1 MSCVIFCFIG
11 KMAVSVSRRMFATLS
26 GFIHSTIVYS
36 IIPFKH
42 MNDSIFNENAGRF
55 LTTKE
60 THTLKETY
68 RNCKLACGEK
78 EAEYTRSEFFGLDR
92 VKELLRQPGCVGIR
106 VHYANRWE
114 DEDGKPTN
122 VGEGQFKPRVLLTG
136 VDVKGRDLSARPNRG
151 GLKDDDDSGELVVG
165 DGWTCPKQCAA

>member
-1 MSCVIFCFIG
+1 MVKRTSCCMFVRFPVLSILDIFY
-11 KMAVSVSRRMFATLS
+11 
-26 GFIHSTIVYS
+26 ST
-36 IIPFKH
+36 IPFKR

-55 LTTKE
+55 LSAKE
-60 THTLKETY
+60 TQSLKETY

-92 VKELLRQPGCVGIR
+92 VKQLLKQPGCVGVR

-114 DEDGKPTN
+114 DEEGKPTK

-136 VDVKGRDLSARPNRG
+136 VDARGRDLGAQSSMG
-151 GLKDDDDSGELVVG
+151 GLKDDGDNMVVG